1 MKLIILDQLLF
12 EYIVVLIL
20 FCSNFQ
26 GNVDSLE
33 VGKEVE
39 YLMRTASNGGL
50 SSAELVRVIPKGSIS
65 ISPATDQILEGII
78 VRPIRIFNPDQQA
91 YSGKVFNHWFSYWF
105 VQLFSFW
112 FISKASSMLPTD

>member
-1 MKLIILDQLLF
+1 MSKNFCFIFETNNIRPVIIQVH
-12 EYIVVLIL
+12 VVLIL

-91 YSGKVFNHWFSYWF
+91 YSGKVFFYRFLYQF
-105 VQLFSFW
+105 VQLFSF
-112 FISKASSMLPTD
+112 